1 MGCGGAVWLW
11 KHSIF
16 KLCTQIVTTS
26 RLLSRALL
34 VRPSPFIFRV
44 ATMATNSG
52 RGNPIGS
59 TKGPDDG
66 TPPPLSQDTKSAIQ
80 ETTST
85 GNPGTHAAGQDAGA
99 AEAPAKVKT
108 AKELEKERK
117 KAEKQAKFEQKKAA
131 AASKAAPAAGAD
143 KPKKEKAKKAEE
155 PALPPYEN
163 DTPPGEKK
171 RLRPLTDPHYTAYNP
186 VAVESAWYDWW
197 EKEGF
202 FKPEFTKDGK
212 VKDEGS
218 FVIVHPP
225 PNVTGALHMG
235 HALGDSLQDLMI
247 RYERMR
253 GKTTLWVPGCDHA
266 GIATQTV
273 VEKMLWK
280 SEQKTR
286 HDLGRPDFISKVWEW
301 KGEYHEKINNALR
314 KMGGSFDW
322 SREAF
327 TMDENSTAAVMEA
340 FVRLHKEG
348 IIYRA
353 NRLVNWCTQLNTA
366 ISNLEVENKEIAGRT
381 LLDVPGYA
389 KKVEFGVIVYFKYP
403 LEGSDETITVATTR
417 IETMLGDTGI
427 AVHPDDER
435 YKHVIGKNAVHPFI
449 PGRKLPIVADKSVE
463 MDFGTGAVK
472 LTPAH
477 DPNDFAMGQTHK
489 LEFINIL
496 TDDGLMNE
504 NAGAYKGQKR
514 FDVRYT
520 IQDDLKKAGL
530 YVDKK
535 DNPMSLPMC
544 ERSKDIIEPIMKPQW
559 WMRMREMADAAIGA
573 VEDGSIK
580 IRPQSSEKSFKHWM
594 RNIQDWCISRQLWW
608 GHQCPVYYAEIEGD
622 ENDRGANNRWFAGKT
637 EQEAEEKAKKALGE
651 KKFKLVRDDDVLDT
665 WFSSG
670 LWPFSTLGWP
680 NTSAEDLQKLYPTS
694 TLETGWDILTFWIA
708 RMIML
713 GMKLT
718 GKVPFN
724 EVYCHSL
731 VRDSDG
737 RKMSKSLGNV
747 IDPLDVIKGI
757 NLDDLHAKLLV
768 GNLASTE
775 VEKATKYQKQAFPQG
790 IPECGADALRFCM
803 INYTTSGGD
812 INFDIKVMH
821 AFRRFSNKIWQASK
835 YVLGKLENYPDFVP
849 REKRTL
855 GGSES
860 LAEQWIL
867 HKMNQA
873 TKGINEALQERE
885 FMKSSQLVYAYW
897 YNQLCDVFIENSKA
911 LLQDGSPAEQES
923 AMQTLYTALESA
935 LVLIHPFMPFVTE
948 ELWQRLPR
956 RKGDTTPS
964 LVVASYPQYDE
975 ALDNASAEIAYELV
989 LDCSKGI
996 RSLMAEYALKDEA
1009 QVFIQCYDDA
1019 SVATARKE
1027 LQSIKSLSG
1036 KGVTA
1041 VQVLEASAKRP
1052 AGCVVFPCGSTAAVF
1067 LHVKGRVDID
1077 AEIAKAQKKLDRASG
1092 QIDRQKKVLND
1103 PKYQEKV
1110 TAELQATEKK
1120 RLADMESEA
1129 EGFKATIKQFE
1140 DLKLE

>member
-1 MGCGGAVWLW
+1 MNRLP
-11 KHSIF
+11 
-16 KLCTQIVTTS
+16 TTTTVTTS
-26 RLLSRALL
+26 RLLFRALL
-34 VRPSPFIFRV
+34 VRPPPKSCSRPFLLRR
-44 ATMATNSG
+44 ATMATDSG
-52 RGNPIGS
+52 RGNPIASG
-59 TKGPDDG
+59 KGPADG
-66 TPPPLSQDTKSAIQ
+66 TPPPVGAEAKAAVENTP
-80 ETTST
+80 ST
-85 GNPGTHAAGQDAGA
+85 GTPGTHAAGQDAGA
-99 AEAPAKVKT
+99 APGAPAKVKT

-117 KAEKQAKFEQKKAA
+117 KAEKQAKFDQKKAA
-131 AASKAAPAAGAD
+131 AAKATSAPGAAD
-143 KPKKEKAKKAEE
+143 KAKEKAKAKAEE

-171 RLRPLTDPHYTAYNP
+171 RIRPFSDPHYTAYNP
-186 VAVESAWYDWW
+186 VAVEAAWYEWW

-202 FKPEFTKDGK
+202 FKPEFNKDGK

-247 RYERMR
+247 RWNRMR
-253 GKTTLWVPGCDHA
+253 GKTTLWLPGCDHA

-273 VEKMLWK
+273 VENMLWRR
-280 SEQKTR
+280 EQKTR
-286 HDLGRPDFISKVWEW
+286 HDLGRPKFIEKVWDW
-301 KGEYHEKINNALR
+301 KDEYHQRINNALR

-327 TMDENSTAAVMEA
+327 TMDANLTAAVSET
-340 FVRLHKEG
+340 FVKLHEEG

-353 NRLVNWCTQLNTA
+353 NRLVNWCTKLNTA
-366 ISNLEVENKEIAGRT
+366 LSNLEVVNKEISGRT

-403 LEGSDETITVATTR
+403 LEDSNDHVTVATTR

-427 AVHPDDER
+427 AVHPDDAR
-435 YKHVIGKNAVHPFI
+435 YKHLVGKNAVHPFI
-449 PGRKLPIVADKSVE
+449 PDRKLPIVADPSVE
-463 MDFGTGAVK
+463 MEFGTGAVK

-489 LEFINIL
+489 LQFINIL

-504 NAGAYKGQKR
+504 NTGPYQGQKR

-535 DNPMSLPMC
+535 DNPMTLPMC
-544 ERSKDIIEPIMKPQW
+544 ERSKDIIEPFLKPQW
-559 WMRMREMADAAIGA
+559 WVRMKEMAADA
-573 VEDGSIK
+573 VEAVKDGRIK
-580 IRPQSSEKSFKHWM
+580 IKPQSSEKSFYYWM
-594 RNIQDWCISRQLWW
+594 GSINDWCISRQLWW
-608 GHQCPVYYAEIEGD
+608 GHQCPVYFAEVEGAED
-622 ENDRGANNRWFAGKT
+622 GDRSDNNLWFAGRT
-637 EQEAEEKAKKALGE
+637 EEEAEEKAKKALAG
-651 KKFKLVRDDDVLDT
+651 KKFKLVRDEDVLDT
-665 WFSSG
+665 WFSAG

-680 NTSAEDLQKLYPTS
+680 NNSADDLQKLYPTS
-694 TLETGWDILTFWIA
+694 VLETGWDILFFWIA
-708 RMIML
+708 RMAML
-713 GMKLT
+713 GIKMT
-718 GKVPFN
+718 GQVPFN

-731 VRDSDG
+731 VRDSEG

-747 IDPLDVIKGI
+747 IDPLDVISGI
-757 NLDDLHAKLLV
+757 KLDNLHAKLLT
-768 GNLASTE
+768 GNLAPAE
-775 VEKATKYQKQAFPQG
+775 VEKATKYQKQAFPAG

-803 INYTTSGGD
+803 INYTTGGGD

-849 REKRTL
+849 REARKL
-855 GGSES
+855 GGRES
-860 LAEQWIL
+860 LAELWIL

-873 TKGINEALQERE
+873 TRGINNAFADRE

-897 YNQLCDVFIENSKA
+897 YGQLCDVFIENSKT
-911 LLQDGSPAEQES
+911 LLQDGSAEEQES
-923 AMQTLYTALESA
+923 AMQTLYSTLETAL
-935 LVLIHPFMPFVTE
+935 LLIHPFMPFVTE

-956 RKGDTTPS
+956 RKGDTTRS
-964 LVVASYPQYDE
+964 IVIASYPQYDE
-975 ALDNASAEIAYELV
+975 ALENPSAEAAYELV

-1009 QVFIQCYDDA
+1009 QVYIQAYNET
-1019 SVATARKE
+1019 SLKTAQAE

-1036 KGVTA
+1036 KGVTS
-1041 VQVLEASAKRP
+1041 VEVIKGEAGRP
-1052 AGCVVFPCGSTAAVF
+1052 AGCVVFPVSAGAAVF

-1077 AEIAKAQKKLDRASG
+1077 AEIAKAAKKLEKTGG
-1092 QIDRQKKVLND
+1092 QIDRQRGLITD
-1103 PKYQEKV
+1103 PKYIEKV
-1110 TAELQATEKK
+1110 SSELQEADRKK
-1120 RLADMESEA
+1120 LVDLESEA
-1129 EGFKATIKQFE
+1129 DGFKATIKQFE